1 MNVTPSNIIYAID
14 LFGTAS
20 FAFSGALR
28 VMDRKPDFV
37 GMLILA
43 GATAGGGSVLRDTI
57 LNRDVLMLRDW
68 GYPLVILLSVV
79 LTFFFPHQFSRR
91 ESVFKYF
98 DAVGLGVFSAITASV
113 TWNTP
118 GINPL
123 SVLYIA
129 TITGCAGGV
138 VRDLIIR
145 KETLVLSNELYVTPV
160 MLGAAAL
167 MISQSLGVS
176 PTAAFVI
183 AMIVTSVI
191 RLAAIRLDWRLPRVL
206 SVAECRVQGSGF
218 RVQEGARPEP
228 RTLNPEPS
236 RSFDESPREEESRAG
251 TLAR

>member
-1 MNVTPSNIIYAID
+1 MNVNPSTIIYAID

-28 VMDRKPDFV
+28 VIDRKPDFV
-37 GMLILA
+37 GMLMLA
-43 GATAGGGSVLRDTI
+43 GATAAGGSVLRDTI

-68 GYPLVILLSVV
+68 GYPLVILFSVAV
-79 LTFFFPHQFSRR
+79 TFLFPRELLRR

-98 DAVGLGVFSAITASV
+98 DAVGLGVFSAITATV

-167 MISQSLGVS
+167 MTAQKLGAS
-176 PTAAFVI
+176 ATAGFVI
-183 AMIVTSVI
+183 AMVVTTCI
-191 RLAAIRLDWRLPRVL
+191 RIAAIRFDWRLPRIL
-206 SVAECRVQGSGF
+206 SVDT
-218 RVQEGARPEP
+218 PHP
-228 RTLNPEPS
+228 KPI
-236 RSFDESPREEESRAG
+236 EESEV
-251 TLAR
+251 LEEVEV